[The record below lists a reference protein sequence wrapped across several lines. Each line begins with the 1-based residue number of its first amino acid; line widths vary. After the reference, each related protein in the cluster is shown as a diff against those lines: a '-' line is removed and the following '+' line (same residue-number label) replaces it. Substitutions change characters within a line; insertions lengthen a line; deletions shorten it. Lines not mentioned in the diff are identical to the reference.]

1 MPYVRVTS
9 QTRERLEQRLE
20 REFTNTLAIFQK
32 REHRLETQKNMW
44 HFSAELSC
52 RRGTQAQ
59 LSGTAWQS
67 PDREHC
73 RVRTVAWSR
82 TGEDCFIQPLPSL
95 DLAPTNISNLTQKKE
110 GARKKVKQREGEA
123 C

>member
-9 QTRERLEQRLE
+9 QTRERLEQ
-20 REFTNTLAIFQK
+20 FTNTLAIFQN

-73 RVRTVAWSR
+73 RVRMVAWSR

-95 DLAPTNISNLTQKKE
+95 DLAPTNISNSTQKKE